1 MPTWL
6 GIDVGSSAVK
16 VAVIKSTYRKTSLV
30 ALVAADVAESGGVP
44 EAIRIAVS
52 AALGGKVNANDGV
65 ATSIEGSRAALR
77 LLTLPAN
84 AQKQLTEVLGFELE
98 AQVPFEIVDS
108 VFDYRVLQS
117 SRLEKGEGIH
127 VLAAVARLEDVRGR
141 IEAVKT
147 AIGQEPERV
156 GVGAFPLANL
166 VPHLP
171 VLSEPGPVVLLD
183 LGTKSSEVLF
193 VRNGEP
199 VFGRTLSFGTQ
210 GLPGTAPRLA
220 REIRTTIAAYRA
232 TGGVPPLRVFLCGG
246 GAFVSGAEG
255 FLAGELEIPVEVLP
269 PPPIDV
275 AAIDPE
281 RAREMP
287 RYAKAIGLA
296 LDLGG
301 RPLGLNLRKGPLSYE
316 RGFAW
321 MKEKIPL
328 LAGLAAVIL
337 VSFAFTAWAK
347 MYALSKER
355 ATLETALA
363 TVTKDVLGEETTS
376 AARAQE
382 LLGAQA
388 GTVDEDPMPHGDA
401 FDVMV
406 KLSEDIPQSMKHD
419 IEELDV
425 QKSHVII
432 HGIVG
437 TIPDAQAILASLK
450 SERCV
455 QDAKITRTNQV
466 VGGERQKYVM
476 EFDLKCPE
484 DIKTPPKKK
493 GETGAASATPSTS
506 AASGGK

>member
-6 GIDVGSSAVK
+6 GIDVGTTAVK
-16 VAVIKSTYRKTSLV
+16 VAVVKSTYRKTSLT
-30 ALVAADVAESGGVP
+30 ALVAADVGESGGVA

-52 AALGGKVNANDGV
+52 AALGGKLNANDGV
-65 ATSIEGSRAALR
+65 ATAIEGSRAALR
-77 LLTLPAN
+77 TLTMPAS
-84 AQKQLTEVLGFELE
+84 AQKQLGEVLAFELE
-98 AQVPFEIVDS
+98 AQVPFEITES
-108 VFDYRVLQS
+108 VFDYRVLQARS
-117 SRLEKGEGIH
+117 GDKTDGIN
-127 VLAAVARLEDVRGR
+127 VLAGVARLDDVRSR
-141 IEAVKT
+141 IDAVKT
-147 AIGQEPERV
+147 AIGQEPERI

-171 VLSEPGPVVLLD
+171 VLSEQGPIIVLD
-183 LGTKSSEVLF
+183 LGTKSSEVL
-193 VRNGEP
+193 VLRGGEA
-199 VFGRTLSFGTQ
+199 VFGRTLSFGTH
-210 GLPGTAPRLA
+210 GLPATAPRLA

-232 TGGVPPLRVFLCGG
+232 TGGPPPTRVYLCGG
-246 GAFVSGAEG
+246 GAFVSSGESY
-255 FLAGELEIPVEVLP
+255 LAGELELPVEVLP
-269 PPPIDV
+269 PPQLDV
-275 AAIDPE
+275 VAIDPE

-301 RPLGLNLRKGPLSYE
+301 RPLGLNLRKGALSYE

-321 MKEKIPL
+321 MRDKLPL
-328 LAGLAAVIL
+328 LAGLGAVIL

-355 ATLETALA
+355 ATLESALA
-363 TVTKDVLGEETTS
+363 TVSKDVLGEETSS
-376 AARAQE
+376 AARVEE
-382 LLGAQA
+382 LLSAQA
-388 GTVDEDPMPHGDA
+388 SAVDEDPMPHGDA

-437 TIPDAQAILASLK
+437 TIPDAQSIMTSLK
-450 SERCV
+450 GERCFL
-455 QDAKITRTNQV
+455 DGKMTRTNQV
-466 VGGERQKYVM
+466 VGGDRQKYVM

-493 GETGAASATPSTS
+493 GDTGAASATPS
-506 AASGGK
+506 ASGGK